1 MPPSERRLVARQ
13 EPKHTLLHAPANTSP
28 KELAVRQAGRPVE
41 ERRLAAAAQR
51 LQSVREVAEL
61 GHGHSEARP
70 DSAR

>member
-1 MPPSERRLVARQ
+1 MARQ

-41 ERRLAAAAQR
+41 ERRLAAAAQWSHS
-51 LQSVREVAEL
+51 LQAVAEL